1 MRARDDT
8 LHTLKLELMGLR
20 VISTQSRAAL
30 LRRNTHIDIL
40 FPLPSL
46 SPPPSALYE
55 KSKMAPDI
63 ANLNLHLDPSLP
75 LQCCLGSNLP

>member
-46 SPPPSALYE
+46 SPPPSSGYE
-55 KSKMAPDI
+55 PRE
-63 ANLNLHLDPSLP
+63 
-75 LQCCLGSNLP
+75 